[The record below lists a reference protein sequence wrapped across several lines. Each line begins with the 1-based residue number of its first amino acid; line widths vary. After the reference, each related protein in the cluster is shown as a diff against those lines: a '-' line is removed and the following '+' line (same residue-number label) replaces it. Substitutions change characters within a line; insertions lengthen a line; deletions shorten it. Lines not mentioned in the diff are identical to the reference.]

1 MPHINICNSM
11 EQLQSGVVLP
21 SDPSQTKPF
30 DEGLPLVSTIEV
42 ASSSASESVS
52 DEDVDT
58 FKAPI
63 EPQASFEALEAIH
76 AKVEAASVQNSRR
89 LEIHVQT
96 ALKVLQVIE
105 TYGKHHNGVSDH
117 WRGLSGYIP
126 LVTEQIR
133 AGQPVHLLFSGF
145 AFKSPQAL
153 GEMPDLGEKL
163 ALAHLNGLCSNI
175 TAVYEP
181 GAEVHISFDGLV
193 YNGG

>member
-1 MPHINICNSM
+1 M

-126 LVTEQIR
+126 LVTDQSGAASSLTFLWLCVQVPSSFGRNARLGREARTR
-133 AGQPVHLLFSGF
+133 ALERSLLEHYCSVRARRGGSHLFRRIG
-145 AFKSPQAL
+145 
-153 GEMPDLGEKL
+153 
-163 ALAHLNGLCSNI
+163 
-175 TAVYEP
+175 V
-181 GAEVHISFDGLV
+181 
-193 YNGG
+193 